1 MNDRRTTV
9 ELELRLPP
17 GVTDKEVRRRLSRGF
32 ELRSKG
38 DGQAEWLSCGVIA
51 STLLG
56 FDAEAARAA
65 ESAPAAPEE
74 PFDDQGSLGS
84 APPPRRPAPAG
95 RAAPAAPKPA
105 RKARRK
111 AGRKSRR

>member
-17 GVTDKEVRRRLSRGF
+17 GVNDKEVRRRLGRGL

-38 DGQAEWLSCGVIA
+38 AGQSEWLSCGVIA
-51 STLLG
+51 GALLG
-56 FDAEAARAA
+56 GDGDVARAPEAAPAA
-65 ESAPAAPEE
+65 PESAPAAPAEVS
-74 PFDDQGSLGS
+74 DDAGSFG
-84 APPPRRPAPAG
+84 AKRAERRPAQ
-95 RAAPAAPKPA
+95 PKPA

-111 AGRKSRR
+111 AARKSRR